1 MTSPSPSRLCTV
13 LEVGRLANY
22 SEDRSHFGLWAV
34 SSSPLIL
41 GFDVEDKALID
52 RVWPIISNVEVL
64 AVNSAWA
71 GAPGTRVALD
81 PAGKWQAWSKPLGN
95 GQHALLVLSTASA
108 PVDVSL
114 PLANVSTDFGGA
126 SNVSARDLYLGQDLG
141 LIPTPTWS
149 VRGLAPH
156 DSRFVL
162 LALANESRVHV
173 EVRPTGKVLAR
184 TSDRFFGVTL
194 DLWRADDAQYGAKW
208 GNASALSLA
217 LTSRLANLA
226 KALGP
231 AVMRI
236 GGAPQDSLV
245 YQSRGGDCPTATF
258 GTSASASDAS
268 AASAASATSAAFAS
282 GSSTSSSGSSS
293 ALRAPY
299 YCSQVRP
306 PVYDCLTTSRW
317 EAMSLI
323 ASDKLDCI

>member
-81 PAGKWQAWSKPLGN
+81 PAGEWQAWSKPLGN

-194 DLWRADDAQYGAKW
+194 DLWRADDAQYGA
-208 GNASALSLA
+208 
-217 LTSRLANLA
+217 R
-226 KALGP
+226 
-231 AVMRI
+231 
-236 GGAPQDSLV
+236 
-245 YQSRGGDCPTATF
+245 
-258 GTSASASDAS
+258 DA
-268 AASAASATSAAFAS
+268 A
-282 GSSTSSSGSSS
+282 
-293 ALRAPY
+293 REPY
-299 YCSQVRP
+299 RY
-306 PVYDCLTTSRW
+306 
-317 EAMSLI
+317 
-323 ASDKLDCI
+323 